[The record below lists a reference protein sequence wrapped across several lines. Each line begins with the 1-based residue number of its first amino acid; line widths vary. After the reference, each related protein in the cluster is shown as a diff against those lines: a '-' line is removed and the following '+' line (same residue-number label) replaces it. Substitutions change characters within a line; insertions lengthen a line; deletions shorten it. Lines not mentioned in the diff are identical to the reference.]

1 MDARYQQPLEEM
13 LHADIAEHTQLEKR
27 TRKNWFILITTSL
40 LSTMGL
46 AIAMAPLIDLE
57 LTHIW
62 PWSHTDHSLLAGLSL
77 LITALVWYLT
87 EQERRVVHLRGQLLE
102 VRRRE
107 LKYCKSYGRA
117 VASTN
122 AELHREIEERKRIEQ
137 ELRQLNETLEERVTQ
152 RTEEARRHAEELAGA
167 KTSLESQNQRL
178 RELYSTA
185 HQFVDNVSH
194 EFRTPLTVIKE
205 YAAAV
210 GEELESGSSEQQ
222 REYLDTIMHRVDD
235 LHVLVEDLLD
245 ISRIEADLLRTSRR
259 PSRVSDIFARVL
271 PTLER
276 KAANAQV
283 RLVVEAPETL
293 PRIYGDP
300 EKIGRILINLGVNAV
315 KFSDPGTAVQLWVR
329 LAADD
334 REIEVGLTDHGP
346 GIAAENLEIIF
357 ERFKQL
363 DGNARSSAKGFG
375 LGLNIVKE
383 LVQLNYGRLHV
394 QSQLG
399 AGSTFSFTVPREEPH
414 LFLPL
419 YLERVRSM
427 RTDAVYA
434 SVLTA
439 TADSTDRA
447 AIQALQDFLED
458 NIRRTDLLY
467 PSRPPTWIMVATT
480 PELGTE
486 HLMARMHQAHAEVN
500 RNRQHSLLP
509 ELRWSA
515 HGCWRI
521 EAEADTI
528 TRSFLGLLEP
538 ISAAD
543 GQSPVPDAAGRAT
556 R

>member
-46 AIAMAPLIDLE
+46 AIAMAPLINLE
-57 LTHIW
+57 LTHLW
-62 PWSHTDHSLLAGLSL
+62 PWSHTDHTLLAGLSL

-102 VRRRE
+102 GRRRE

-137 ELRQLNETLEERVTQ
+137 ELRQLNETLEERVTE
-152 RTEEARRHAEELAGA
+152 RTEEARRHADELDGA
-167 KTSLESQNQRL
+167 KTSLEGQNQRL

-276 KAANAQV
+276 KAAKAQV

-315 KFSDPGTAVQLWVR
+315 KFSDEGGQVTLRAR
-329 LAADD
+329 RAA
-334 REIEVGLTDHGP
+334 RHEVGRLSGNRVGRVFPLTHGDFDEYLEISVTDHGI
-346 GIAAENLEIIF
+346 GISTEDLAHLFVPFSQIDGGLARKF
-357 ERFKQL
+357 E
-363 DGNARSSAKGFG
+363 GTG
-375 LGLNIVKE
+375 LGLAMVK
-383 LVQLNYGRLHV
+383 LLAQLHGGAV
-394 QSQLG
+394 AVDSALG
-399 AGSTFSFTVPREEPH
+399 EGSCFTVW
-414 LFLPL
+414 LPL
-419 YLERVRSM
+419 RAPAAACANARKHRARDRVSEPASSRW
-427 RTDAVYA
+427 RTPPGF
-434 SVLTA
+434 
-439 TADSTDRA
+439 ST
-447 AIQALQDFLED
+447 
-458 NIRRTDLLY
+458 
-467 PSRPPTWIMVATT
+467 
-480 PELGTE
+480 
-486 HLMARMHQAHAEVN
+486 
-500 RNRQHSLLP
+500 
-509 ELRWSA
+509 
-515 HGCWRI
+515 
-521 EAEADTI
+521 
-528 TRSFLGLLEP
+528 
-538 ISAAD
+538 
-543 GQSPVPDAAGRAT
+543 
-556 R
+556 